1 MKVARN
7 DPAMPRTIVRINPD
21 GLFGPG
27 ARKRAMIPATP
38 PIRMIHKMPPMMKLQ
53 IASVDVSK

>member
-7 DPAMPRTIVRINPD
+7 DPAMPRTTVRINPH
-21 GLFGPG
+21 GLFGPS

-38 PIRMIHKMPPMMKLQ
+38 PIRMIHKMPPMMKLLMV
-53 IASVDVSK
+53 SGDVSN